1 MCLYSSKKSYLE
13 NEVRFITKEVANGNV
28 WNTKA
33 FITTR
38 GGFIEKNFVIPIKI
52 EEKTDIELI
61 AKASATSSVSG
72 GFELVLQDLS
82 E

>member
-1 MCLYSSKKSYLE
+1 MRE
-13 NEVRFITKEVANGNV
+13 V

-33 FITTR
+33 FITTK
-38 GGFIEKNFVIPIKI
+38 GGFIEKNYVIPIKI

-61 AKASATSSVSG
+61 AKASATSSISG